1 MSLST
6 APAVVSPRTSRWV
19 LLLVVLWSLLALRI
33 GFAVARAEPLGDDLA
48 LPTVALFV
56 SSALLGSRLW
66 SAFKGR
72 GEGPRP

>member
-1 MSLST
+1 MSSST
-6 APAVVSPRTSRWV
+6 LVVSPRTSRWFV
-19 LLLVVLWSLLALRI
+19 LLLVLWSLLALRI

-66 SAFKGR
+66 SMFHAR
-72 GEGPRP
+72 GEAPRS